1 MAYSA
6 VPTVA
11 TGDLW
16 TASNHNTYI
25 RDNFAAGVPDIFQA
39 AGDLVYGSAADAA
52 ARLPIGANGQIL
64 SIATG
69 LPAWGY
75 AFPVIGYVEMSSIFN
90 VTAYTY
96 QDVPGLSLNITMPA
110 AGKILA
116 IATGVTRAQG
126 IYDEVNMR
134 LVIDGTA
141 NAIINQFK
149 KYIAD
154 DQAQGNLTQI
164 FQKSVAAGSR
174 NIKLQLM
181 DSSGGPDGVTMYWG
195 NILVLGF
202 PGA

>member
-1 MAYSA
+1 MSYNP

-25 RDNFAAGVPDIFQA
+25 RDNFIAGVPDIFQA

-64 SIATG
+64 SIAAG
-69 LPAWGY
+69 LPVWGY
-75 AFPVIGYVEMSSIFN
+75 AVPILGYVETTTTQSIGN
-90 VTAYTY
+90 TSWVDY
-96 QDVPGLSLNITMPA
+96 PGLSLNIVMPA

-116 IATGVTRAQG
+116 FGMTLARPNGV
-126 IYDEVNMR
+126 YDEANLR

-141 NAIINQFK
+141 NAIISQWK
-149 KYIAD
+149 RYTAD
-154 DQAQGNLTQI
+154 DQGQGNLTQL

-174 NIKLQLM
+174 NIKLQIAN
-181 DSSGGPDGVTMYWG
+181 SGGPSTVNYFWG
-195 NILVLGF
+195 NIIVIGF